1 MGEGAVCVCLCECIH
16 MHVGVYMCVH
26 VSVQPNLHAGSAKKR
41 HQLTDTNNAGIYSKC
56 IILRQPSF
64 TQLLFMN
71 TPKMTLEVPICLHC
85 ISDVNS
91 ETLWNLTGDTHL
103 P

>member
-1 MGEGAVCVCLCECIH
+1 MGGGKGEEGAVCVCLC
-16 MHVGVYMCVH
+16 
-26 VSVQPNLHAGSAKKR
+26 
-41 HQLTDTNNAGIYSKC
+41 NAGIYSKC
-56 IILRQPSF
+56 IIPREPSF

-91 ETLWNLTGDTHL
+91 
-103 P
+103 

>member
-1 MGEGAVCVCLCECIH
+1 MFVCVSVSIC
-16 MHVGVYMCVH
+16 MWVYTCVH
-26 VSVQPNLHAGSAKKR
+26 VSVQPNLHAGSAKKS

-56 IILRQPSF
+56 IILREPSF